1 MSSPPIDRL
10 PIDYDPT
17 DAALDVAPY
26 DVWRRMRDE
35 APVYHHERLGFWALS
50 RYDDVAMALRDTATF
65 SSAHG
70 NVLEFLSEQELQS
83 GMMILT
89 DPPAHTRLRSQVAR
103 AFTVRRTARLEGEI
117 AAICDD
123 LLAPWTPGEPFDLV
137 QDFGALLP
145 SMVMTRLLGVP
156 EDDGEQVRT
165 VIDTMFYALPDVGMF
180 NDVAGAAMG
189 ELDAYLTDL
198 LERRAALPA
207 DDQADDLLSGLLRS
221 DLTRRECVEF
231 AMLLATAGTETV
243 GRLIGWAAV
252 LLDQHPDQR
261 ALLAADPS
269 LVPRAVEELLRFEGP
284 SPVQGRWTKRAMTLH
299 GVTIP
304 AGSKVL
310 LLTSSA
316 GRDERAYPDADRFDV
331 RRVIEHHVSFG
342 YGVHFCLGAALARL
356 ESRVALTALLAHH
369 PTWVVEHERSV
380 RAHTSTV
387 RGWEHVHVH

>member
-1 MSSPPIDRL
+1 MSTTPVE
-10 PIDYDPT
+10 IDYDPM
-17 DAALDVAPY
+17 DVELDVAPY

-35 APVYHHERLGFWALS
+35 APVYHHERLGFYALS
-50 RYDDVAMALRDTATF
+50 RYDDVAAALRDTATY

-70 NVLEFLSEQELQS
+70 NVLEFLSEQEMQS

-103 AFTVRRTARLEGEI
+103 VFTVRRMAQLQDDVET
-117 AAICDD
+117 ICDD
-123 LLAPWTPGEPFDLV
+123 LLARWTPGEEFDLV
-137 QDFGALLP
+137 QDFGAIVP

-156 EDDGEQVRT
+156 EEDREAVRKI
-165 VIDTMFYALPDVGMF
+165 IDTMFYVLPDVGMF

-189 ELDAYLTDL
+189 ELDRYLAGL
-198 LERRAALPA
+198 LERRAADPG
-207 DDQADDLLSGLLRS
+207 DDLLSGLVRS
-221 DLTRRECVEF
+221 ELTRRECVEF

-243 GRLIGWAAV
+243 GRLLGWATV

-261 ALLAADPS
+261 AALAADPS
-269 LVPRAVEELLRFEGP
+269 LVPNAVEELLRFEGP
-284 SPVQGRWTKRAMTLH
+284 SPVQGRWTKRPATLH

-316 GRDERAYPDADRFDV
+316 GRDDRRYPEADRFDV
-331 RRVIEHHVSFG
+331 RRSIDHHVSFG

-356 ESRVALTALLAHH
+356 ESRVALTKMLAHH
-369 PTWVVEHERSV
+369 PTWVVDHERSV

-387 RGWEHVHVH
+387 RGWEHVLVR

>member
-1 MSSPPIDRL
+1 MSSVAQIE
-10 PIDYDPT
+10 YDPM
-17 DAALDVAPY
+17 DVALDVAPY

-35 APVYHHERLGFWALS
+35 QPVYRNDRLGFYALS
-50 RYDDVAMALRDTATF
+50 RYDDVAAALRDTATY

-70 NVLEFLSEQELQS
+70 NVLEFLSEREMQS

-103 AFTVRRTARLEGEI
+103 VFTVRRM
-117 AAICDD
+117 AALQSDVETICDD
-123 LLAPWTPGEPFDLV
+123 LLVRWVPGEDFDLV
-137 QDFGALLP
+137 QDFGAILP

-156 EDDGEQVRT
+156 EEDREAVRT
-165 VIDTMFYALPDVGMF
+165 IIDTMFHVLPDVGMF

-189 ELDAYLTDL
+189 ELDRYLAAL
-198 LERRAALPA
+198 LARRAADPG
-207 DDQADDLLSGLLRS
+207 DDLLSGLVQS
-221 DLTRRECVEF
+221 ELTRRECVEF

-243 GRLIGWAAV
+243 GRLIGWATV

-269 LVPRAVEELLRFEGP
+269 LVPNAVEELLRFEGP
-284 SPVQGRWTKRAMTLH
+284 SPVQGRWTKADATLH

-316 GRDERAYPDADRFDV
+316 GRDERKYADADRFDV
-331 RRVIEHHVSFG
+331 RRSIDHHVSFG

-356 ESRVALTALLAHH
+356 ESRVALTAMLAHH
-369 PTWVVEHERSV
+369 PAWVVDHARSV

-387 RGWEHVHVH
+387 RGWEHVVVH